1 MNSKHLFAMSIVAVG
16 LTWSGG
22 HVRASDS
29 AKGMAPSG
37 DMNSGSANSGVF
49 SGVPDPNSPGGTKD
63 AGKGSA
69 GNTEMGKVRRGGE
82 PDSGG
87 SEPSGSSAVKPSG
100 NASSSNSSSSGGS
113 SGSSSNRSGSGN
125 ASDEMK
131 AAQGGQRKDEQV
143 EDKQVHEGM
152 KDGESQSAKAI
163 KGEVVRIEGDNYF
176 VKGQDGKEVRLHID
190 QTTKMSDKKLDQG
203 ELIEATVNEQ
213 NHVLSI
219 HSPDRRSDH
228 TLESGQAV
236 ELR

>member
-1 MNSKHLFAMSIVAVG
+1 
-16 LTWSGG
+16 
-22 HVRASDS
+22 
-29 AKGMAPSG
+29 
-37 DMNSGSANSGVF
+37 
-49 SGVPDPNSPGGTKD
+49 
-63 AGKGSA
+63 
-69 GNTEMGKVRRGGE
+69 MGKVRQGGE

-87 SEPSGSSAVKPSG
+87 SEPSGPSAVKPSG
-100 NASSSNSSSSGGS
+100 NASFSNASSGGGS
-113 SGSSSNRSGSGN
+113 SGSSSNRSGSGT

-131 AAQGGQRKDEQV
+131 AAQVGQRNDEQV
-143 EDKQVHEGM
+143 RDKQVHKGM

-163 KGEVVRIEGDNYF
+163 KGEVLRMEGANYV

-219 HSPDRRSDH
+219 PSPDRRNDH

-236 ELR
+236 ERR